1 MAREFFI
8 NEFYREMN
16 SIENVWNKKSKKEIG
31 NQMPCL
37 KEEIWKQICEAWYSV
52 APTIMEELYN
62 SMPRRNAYP
71 FKQSEVQ
78 RILIL

>member
-16 SIENVWNKKSKKEIG
+16 SIENVWNKISKKEIG

-37 KEEIWKQICEAWYSV
+37 KEEMWKQVCETWYSV

-62 SMPRRNAYP
+62 SMPG
-71 FKQSEVQ
+71 
-78 RILIL
+78 RIA